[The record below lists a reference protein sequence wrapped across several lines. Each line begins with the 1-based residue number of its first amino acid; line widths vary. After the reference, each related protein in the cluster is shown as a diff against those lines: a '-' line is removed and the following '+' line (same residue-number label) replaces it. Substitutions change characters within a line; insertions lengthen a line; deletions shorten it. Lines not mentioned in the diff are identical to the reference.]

1 MGKKKYLRVVL
12 CTILLLCLGMVLPVM
27 AMGNEGKP
35 DYTGDKAYYDES
47 AQSSVTV
54 TVTLSFDGVP
64 IVGND
69 ANHTTLA
76 NLEITVPYFDLAQ
89 YGLTSV
95 YRYPTGDTPDY
106 LTDQPV
112 VQRPTVLHLMLYI
125 LERYAEGLPADQ
137 CGQGK
142 LNMKGEGGGFTNVF
156 GTRVALGNS
165 MFSCNEIPT
174 SCYIDSFWGNDENLM
189 YYVNHKY
196 PLMYPGWGATCD
208 YILLTDG
215 DMVDLGMFTD
225 WDFYKRGAFAYLP
238 QTSYSMETGE
248 TKSINLSFTSTTD
261 DKLEYTYSS
270 STGDG
275 FNWYVMDE
283 TGNIETSGSSKSS
296 TVTIGPVSE
305 PGNYMLYVLEKA
317 SATSKAAFT
326 PAVAKLTVT
335 ESEAIQR
342 AESAIKAIGKVEY
355 TTECQ
360 KKITAART
368 AYDALDA
375 QQKKL
380 FDANLFMTLRQAEST
395 YKQLKEAADKEQLEK
410 EEQEKKNK
418 EAADKVI
425 ALINE
430 IGEVSYTEDS
440 RAKIETARK
449 AYDALTKE
457 QKNYVS
463 AEVMRTLT
471 IAETVYETISQT
483 QQAVQATEKLIQSIG
498 QVTYN
503 TSCEAAI
510 KTAREAYNAL
520 SEEQKE
526 QISAE
531 NLKILTNAETT
542 YAALQKKAEEAAAA
556 AKKQKLEQTKA
567 TTGSVTFTWKEDK
580 KAEDGYRI
588 YIKGGKFKKFTK
600 VADTK
605 KGVLSYTV
613 KKAGSKKLAAGTQ
626 YEIKIA
632 SLKKNGKK
640 TTEVGNQNL
649 KVVTVT
655 SAPSIKSAKRNKA
668 KTAVALKWKK
678 VSGAS
683 GYEIQ
688 MSTKAKEDFAK
699 VTTAKAKATSYTKKG
714 LNKSQVYYFRMRAY
728 KTINGKTFYSS
739 WSKTMKVKK

>member
-1 MGKKKYLRVVL
+1 MRKKRIVRVVL
-12 CTILLLCLGMVLPVM
+12 FTIFMLCLSIGIPVM

-35 DYTGDKAYYDES
+35 DYTGGKAYYDES
-47 AQSSVTV
+47 NQESVTV

-76 NLEITVPYFDLAQ
+76 NLEITVPYFDLAK
-89 YGLTSV
+89 YNLSSL

-106 LTDQPV
+106 LTNQPV
-112 VQRPTVLHLMLYI
+112 VQRPTVLHLLLYI
-125 LERYAEGLPADQ
+125 LERYAAGLPADQ

-142 LNMKGEGGGFTNVF
+142 LNMSGNGGGFTNVF
-156 GTRVALGNS
+156 GNQISLNNA
-165 MFSCNEIPT
+165 MFSCNGVPT

-189 YYVNHKY
+189 YYVNRKY

-208 YILLTDG
+208 YILLQDG

-225 WDFYKRGAFAYLP
+225 WDFYKRGAFTYLP
-238 QTSYSMETGE
+238 QSSYRMETGE
-248 TKSINLSFTSTTD
+248 TQSVNLSFTSTTD

-270 STGDG
+270 ASGDG
-275 FNWYVMDE
+275 FNWYVLDK
-283 TGNIETSGSSKSS
+283 TGNIEASGSSNGSA
-296 TVTIGPVSE
+296 VTIGPVSE
-305 PGNYMLYVLEKA
+305 TGEYMLYVIEKA
-317 SATSKAAFT
+317 SSTSKAAFT
-326 PAVAKLTVT
+326 PAVAKLVVT
-335 ESEAIQR
+335 ENQAVQR

-355 TTECQ
+355 TSECQ
-360 KKITAART
+360 KLIAAARK
-368 AYDALDA
+368 AYDDLSA
-375 QQKKL
+375 QQKKVL
-380 FDANLFMTLRQAEST
+380 DANLYMTLRQAEST
-395 YKQLKEAADKEQLEK
+395 YKQLEEKAKKEQLEK

-418 EAADKVI
+418 EAADNVI
-425 ALINE
+425 TLING
-430 IGEVSYTEDS
+430 IGEVSYTDDCKT
-440 RAKIETARK
+440 RIETARK
-449 AYDALTKE
+449 AYEALTKE

-463 AEVMRTLT
+463 AEVLRTLT

-498 QVTYN
+498 QVTYS

-526 QISAE
+526 MISAE

-542 YAALQKKAEEAAAA
+542 YAALKKKADAEAAA

-567 TTGSVTFTWKEDK
+567 TTSSATITWKEDK

-613 KKAGSKKLAAGTQ
+613 KKAGSKKLTAGTQ

-632 SLKKNGKK
+632 SLKKSGKK
-640 TTEVGNQNL
+640 TIEVGNQNL
-649 KVVTVT
+649 KVVTAT

-699 VTTAKAKATSYTKKG
+699 ITTAKAKATSYTKKN
-714 LNKSQVYYFRMRAY
+714 LNKSQIYYFRMRAY

-739 WSKTMKVKK
+739 WSKTVKVKK